1 MSESKSEPKSEPKSE
16 IAPETASHLEQ
27 SESEIVASRR
37 AKLKRFREELG
48 FEPYG
53 QREDGLL
60 ALSDAR
66 TRFSESAH
74 VAFDLAS
81 KEAKA
86 AGTAAN
92 AAADTRAVV
101 RVAGRVVQHRDM
113 GKLVFLFLRDATG
126 DLQISVSKSSV
137 AANAFELAKHA
148 DYGDILVAEGPI
160 GRTNKGE
167 ICVWATSISL
177 GTKSLAA
184 PPEKWHGLT
193 DPELRYRRRYVD
205 MYANPETAKVFAMR
219 ARIVSRIRRFMD
231 ARGFLEVETPVLQPI
246 AGGAAARP
254 FTTHHNAL
262 DMPLFMRIAP
272 ELYLKRCLVGGMR
285 KVYEINRNFRN
296 EGIDRSHN
304 PEFTAMEVY
313 EAFGDYGTMMELTE
327 SLIHDLAVSMIDER
341 RAAGLRV
348 DADLAEGGPTLPWG
362 ELAINYAKP
371 FVRVKFEDLFR
382 QGAGCEMRDFA
393 AVRAKARELGLHHE
407 AKLDDWLVVNE
418 VFEECAEP
426 LIDPCRPTF
435 VTDYPSAVSPLTRPS
450 RTDPALCERW
460 DIFIGGMEVGPAYTE
475 LNDPDIQ
482 LAKFT
487 EQLKGA
493 DDEESTFR
501 TLDEDFVE
509 SLRVGMPPAGG
520 LGIGIDRL
528 VMLLTDSAS
537 IRDVILFPLLKSM
550 GASSPDAGASDESGK
565 GA

>member
-1 MSESKSEPKSEPKSE
+1 MSESTPQESVP
-16 IAPETASHLEQ
+16 L

-37 AKLKRFREELG
+37 AKLKRFRDELG

-60 ALSDAR
+60 PLSDAR
-66 TRFSESAH
+66 ARFSEEAH
-74 VAFDLAS
+74 AAFDAAA

-86 AGTAAN
+86 SGGV
-92 AAADTRAVV
+92 AADSRAVV
-101 RVAGRVVQHRDM
+101 KIAGRVVQHRDM

-126 DLQISVSKSSV
+126 DLQVSISKASV
-137 AANAFELAKHA
+137 EASAWELAKHA

-160 GRTNKGE
+160 GRTQKGE
-167 ICVWATSISL
+167 ICVWATKVSL
-177 GTKSLAA
+177 GAKSLAA
-184 PPEKWHGLT
+184 PPEKWHGLS

-272 ELYLKRCLVGGMR
+272 ELYLKRCMVGGMR

-327 SLIHDLAVSMIDER
+327 SLIHELAVSMVAER
-341 RAAGLRV
+341 QAAGLRV
-348 DADLAEGGPTLPWG
+348 DANGPVLPWG
-362 ELAINYAKP
+362 ELDINYAKP
-371 FVRVKFEDLFR
+371 FVRVRFEELFTR
-382 QGAGCEMRDFA
+382 ATGVEMRDFA
-393 AVRAKARELGLHHE
+393 RVRAKARELGLHHE

-418 VFEECAEP
+418 VFEEAAEK
-426 LIDPCRPTF
+426 LIDPCKPTF
-435 VTDYPSAVSPLTRPS
+435 VMDYPSAVSPLTRPS
-450 RTDPALCERW
+450 RKDPSICERW
-460 DIFIGGMEVGPAYTE
+460 DIFIGGMEIGPAYTE

-509 SLRVGMPPAGG
+509 ALRVGMPPAGG

-528 VMLLTDSAS
+528 VMLMTDSAS

-550 GASSPDAGASDESGK
+550 APAAGDGEGAAE
-565 GA
+565 

>member
-1 MSESKSEPKSEPKSE
+1 MSETLPEEPTP
-16 IAPETASHLEQ
+16 L
-27 SESEIVASRR
+27 SESEIVAARR
-37 AKLKRFREELG
+37 AKLKRFRDELG

-53 QREDGLL
+53 QLEDGLL

-66 TRFSESAH
+66 ARFSEEAH
-74 VAFDLAS
+74 VAHETAA

-86 AGTAAN
+86 AGGASAATVTDGR
-92 AAADTRAVV
+92 AAVKI
-101 RVAGRVVQHRDM
+101 AGRVVQHRDM

-126 DLQISVSKSSV
+126 DLQLSVSK
-137 AANAFELAKHA
+137 AAVSPQAFELAKHA

-167 ICVWATSISL
+167 VCVWATSVSL
-177 GTKSLAA
+177 GAKSLAA
-184 PPEKWHGLT
+184 PPEKWHGLS

-219 ARIVSRIRRFMD
+219 SRIISRIRRFMD
-231 ARGFLEVETPVLQPI
+231 ARGYLEVETPVLQPI

-272 ELYLKRCLVGGMR
+272 ELYLKRCLVGGLR

-327 SLIHDLAVSMIDER
+327 SLIHGLAVSMVEER
-341 RAAGLRV
+341 KAAGLRV
-348 DADLAEGGPTLPWG
+348 EEFGLGEDGPNGGPVLPWG
-362 ELAINYAKP
+362 DLAIDYAKP
-371 FVRVKFEDLFR
+371 FVRVKFEELFR
-382 QGAGCEMRDFA
+382 RGAGCEMRDFK

-435 VTDYPSAVSPLTRPS
+435 VTDYPSAISPLTRPH
-450 RTDPALCERW
+450 RDDPVLCGRW

-509 SLRVGMPPAGG
+509 ALRVGMPPAGG

-537 IRDVILFPLLKSM
+537 IRDVILFPLLRSM
-550 GASSPDAGASDESGK
+550 AQGGASGEAGA

>member
-1 MSESKSEPKSEPKSE
+1 MSETTPQEP
-16 IAPETASHLEQ
+16 APL
-27 SESEIVASRR
+27 SESEIIASRR
-37 AKLKRFREELG
+37 AKLKRFRDELG

-53 QREDGLL
+53 SREDGLL
-60 ALSDAR
+60 SLADAR
-66 TRFSESAH
+66 GRFSEDAH
-74 VAFDLAS
+74 VAHETAAKD
-81 KEAKA
+81 AKA
-86 AGTAAN
+86 AGATGAV
-92 AAADTRAVV
+92 ADGRARVK
-101 RVAGRVVQHRDM
+101 VAGRVVQHRDM

-126 DLQISVSKSSV
+126 DLQISVSKSAVST
-137 AANAFELAKHA
+137 NAFELAKHI
-148 DYGDILVAEGPI
+148 DYGDIIVAEGPI

-167 ICVWATSISL
+167 VCIWADTLSL
-177 GTKSLAA
+177 GVKSLA
-184 PPEKWHGLT
+184 PPPAKWHGLS

-231 ARGFLEVETPVLQPI
+231 ARGYLEVETPVLQPI

-272 ELYLKRCLVGGMR
+272 ELYLKRCLVGGLR

-327 SLIHDLAVSMIDER
+327 SLIHELAVSMVDER
-341 RAAGLRV
+341 KAAGLRV
-348 DADLAEGGPTLPWG
+348 EESGPVLPWG
-362 ELAINYAKP
+362 DLAINYAKP
-371 FVRVKFEDLFR
+371 FVRVKFEELFR
-382 QGAGCEMRDFA
+382 RGAGCDMRDFK

-426 LIDPCRPTF
+426 LVDPCRPTF
-435 VTDYPSAVSPLTRPS
+435 VTDYPSAISPLTRPH
-450 RTDPALCERW
+450 RDDPALCGRW
-460 DIFIGGMEVGPAYTE
+460 DIFIGGMEIGPAYTE

-509 SLRVGMPPAGG
+509 ALRVGMPPAGG

-537 IRDVILFPLLKSM
+537 IRDVILFPLLRSM
-550 GASSPDAGASDESGK
+550 GATGAAGDPEG
-565 GA
+565 GAKA

>member
-1 MSESKSEPKSEPKSE
+1 MSEAAPQEPVP
-16 IAPETASHLEQ
+16 Q
-27 SESEIVASRR
+27 SESDIVAARR
-37 AKLKRFREELG
+37 AKLKRFRDELG
-48 FEPYG
+48 YEPYG

-66 TRFSESAH
+66 ARFSEEAH
-74 VAFDLAS
+74 AAFDAAS

-86 AGTAAN
+86 SGGVP
-92 AAADTRAVV
+92 ADTRAVV
-101 RVAGRVVQHRDM
+101 RIAGRVVQHRDM

-126 DLQISVSKSSV
+126 DLQVSISKASV
-137 AANAFELAKHA
+137 AANAFELAKLA
-148 DYGDILVAEGPI
+148 DYGDILVAEGPV

-167 ICVWATSISL
+167 VCVWATSVSL
-177 GTKSLAA
+177 GAKSLAA
-184 PPEKWHGLT
+184 PPEKWHGLS

-205 MYANPETAKVFAMR
+205 MYANPETARVFAMR

-231 ARGFLEVETPVLQPI
+231 GRGFLEVETPVLQPI

-327 SLIHDLAVSMIDER
+327 SLVHELALSMVEER
-341 RAAGLRV
+341 QAAGLRV
-348 DADLAEGGPTLPWG
+348 DPNGPVLPWG
-362 ELAINYAKP
+362 ELSISYAKP
-371 FVRVKFEDLFR
+371 FVRVRFEDLFR
-382 QGAGCEMRDFA
+382 QGAGCDMRDFK
-393 AVRAKARELGLHHE
+393 AVRARARELGLHHE

-435 VTDYPSAVSPLTRPS
+435 VTDYPSAVSPLTRPH
-450 RTDPALCERW
+450 RDDPTLCGRW

-509 SLRVGMPPAGG
+509 ALRVGMPPAGG

-550 GASSPDAGASDESGK
+550 AAADGQAGEGGA
-565 GA
+565 

>member
-1 MSESKSEPKSEPKSE
+1 MSETLPEEPTP
-16 IAPETASHLEQ
+16 L
-27 SESEIVASRR
+27 SESEIVAARR
-37 AKLKRFREELG
+37 AKLKRFRDELG

-53 QREDGLL
+53 RREDGLSS
-60 ALSDAR
+60 LSDAR
-66 TRFSESAH
+66 ARFSEEAH
-74 VAFDLAS
+74 VAYDAAA

-86 AGTAAN
+86 SGGAL
-92 AAADTRAVV
+92 AAADGRATVKI
-101 RVAGRVVQHRDM
+101 AGRVVQHRDM

-126 DLQISVSKSSV
+126 DLQLSVSK
-137 AANAFELAKHA
+137 AAVSPQAFELAKHA

-167 ICVWATSISL
+167 VCVWATAVSL
-177 GTKSLAA
+177 GAKSLAA
-184 PPEKWHGLT
+184 PPEKWHGLS

-205 MYANPETAKVFAMR
+205 MYANPETARVFAMR
-219 ARIVSRIRRFMD
+219 SRIISRIRRFMD
-231 ARGFLEVETPVLQPI
+231 ARGYLEVETPVLQPI

-272 ELYLKRCLVGGMR
+272 ELYLKRCLVGGLR

-327 SLIHDLAVSMIDER
+327 SLIHELAVAMVEER

-348 DADLAEGGPTLPWG
+348 DEDGPVLPWG

-371 FVRVKFEDLFR
+371 FVRVKFEELFR
-382 QGAGCEMRDFA
+382 QGAGCEMRDFK

-418 VFEECAEP
+418 VFEHCAEP

-435 VTDYPSAVSPLTRPS
+435 VTDYPSAISPLTRPH
-450 RTDPALCERW
+450 RDDPVLCGRW

-509 SLRVGMPPAGG
+509 ALRVGMPPAGG

-537 IRDVILFPLLKSM
+537 IRDVILFPLLRSM
-550 GASSPDAGASDESGK
+550 AQGGASGEAGAGDAEAAGT
-565 GA
+565 

>member
-1 MSESKSEPKSEPKSE
+1 MSETTPQEP
-16 IAPETASHLEQ
+16 APL
-27 SESEIVASRR
+27 SESEIIASRR
-37 AKLKRFREELG
+37 AKLKRFRDELG

-53 QREDGLL
+53 SREDGLL
-60 ALSDAR
+60 SLADAR
-66 TRFSESAH
+66 ARFSEDAH
-74 VAFDLAS
+74 AAYEAAAKD
-81 KEAKA
+81 AKA
-86 AGTAAN
+86 AGATGAV
-92 AAADTRAVV
+92 ADGRAGVK
-101 RVAGRVVQHRDM
+101 VAGRVVQHRDM

-126 DLQISVSKSSV
+126 DLQISVSKSAVSP
-137 AANAFELAKHA
+137 NAFELAKHI
-148 DYGDILVAEGPI
+148 DYGDIIVAEGPI

-167 ICVWATSISL
+167 VCIWAGALSL
-177 GTKSLAA
+177 GVKSLA
-184 PPEKWHGLT
+184 PPPAKWHGLS

-205 MYANPETAKVFAMR
+205 MYANPETAKVFTMR

-231 ARGFLEVETPVLQPI
+231 ARGYLEVETPVLQPI

-272 ELYLKRCLVGGMR
+272 ELYLKRCLVGGLR

-327 SLIHDLAVSMIDER
+327 SLIHELAVAMIDER
-341 RAAGLRV
+341 KAAGLRV
-348 DADLAEGGPTLPWG
+348 EESGPNGGPVLPWG

-371 FVRVKFEDLFR
+371 FVRVKFEELFR
-382 QGAGCEMRDFA
+382 RGAGCDMRDFK

-435 VTDYPSAVSPLTRPS
+435 VTDYPSAISPLTRPH
-450 RTDPALCERW
+450 RDDPALCGRW
-460 DIFIGGMEVGPAYTE
+460 DIFIGGMEIGPAYTE

-509 SLRVGMPPAGG
+509 ALRVGMPPAGG

-537 IRDVILFPLLKSM
+537 IRDVILFPLLRSM
-550 GASSPDAGASDESGK
+550 GAGGAKDDGEPEGSAK
-565 GA
+565 A

>member
-1 MSESKSEPKSEPKSE
+1 MAETTPQDA
-16 IAPETASHLEQ
+16 APL
-27 SESEIVASRR
+27 SESEIVAARR

-53 QREDGLL
+53 QRVDGLL
-60 ALSDAR
+60 PLTEARAL
-66 TRFSESAH
+66 FSEEAH
-74 VAFDLAS
+74 AAHEAAAKAA

-86 AGTAAN
+86 AG
-92 AAADTRAVV
+92 AAAVPHDGLDARPVV
-101 RVAGRVVQHRDM
+101 KVAGRIVQHRDM

-126 DLQISVSKSSV
+126 DLQVSISKAAI
-137 AANAFELAKHA
+137 AANAFELAKAA
-148 DYGDILVAEGPI
+148 DYGDILVVEGPV
-160 GRTNKGE
+160 GRTQKGE
-167 ICVWATSISL
+167 VCIWATDVSL
-177 GTKSLAA
+177 GAKSLAA
-184 PPEKWHGLT
+184 PPEKWHGLS

-272 ELYLKRCLVGGMR
+272 ELYLKRCMVGGMR

-327 SLIHDLAVSMIDER
+327 SLIHELAVSMVAER
-341 RAAGLRV
+341 QAAGLRV
-348 DADLAEGGPTLPWG
+348 DPNGPVLPWG
-362 ELAINYAKP
+362 DLAIDYAKP
-371 FVRVKFEDLFR
+371 FVRVKFEELFR
-382 QGAGCEMRDFA
+382 RGTGVDMRDFK
-393 AVRAKARELGLHHE
+393 AVRAKAREVGMHHE

-418 VFEECAEP
+418 LFEELAEP

-450 RTDPALCERW
+450 RTDPAICERW

-509 SLRVGMPPAGG
+509 ALRVGMPPAGG

-550 GASSPDAGASDESGK
+550 GGPGAGDTAADAEGTKA
-565 GA
+565 

>member
-1 MSESKSEPKSEPKSE
+1 MSESIPQESVQ
-16 IAPETASHLEQ
+16 L

-53 QREDGLL
+53 QRVDGLL
-60 ALSDAR
+60 PLADAR
-66 TRFSESAH
+66 ARFSEDAH
-74 VAFDLAS
+74 AAYEAAA

-86 AGTAAN
+86 SGGTAA
-92 AAADTRAVV
+92 DGRATV

-113 GKLVFLFLRDATG
+113 GKLVFLFLRDASG
-126 DLQISVSKSSV
+126 DLQVSVSKAAL
-137 AANAFELAKHA
+137 AANAFELAKAA

-160 GRTNKGE
+160 GRTQKGE
-167 ICVWATSISL
+167 VCVWANSLSI
-177 GTKSLAA
+177 GAKSLAA
-184 PPEKWHGLT
+184 PPEKWHGLS

-272 ELYLKRCLVGGMR
+272 ELYLKRCMVGGMR

-327 SLIHDLAVSMIDER
+327 SLIHEIAVSMVAER
-341 RAAGLRV
+341 QAAGLRV
-348 DADLAEGGPTLPWG
+348 DPNGPNGGPVLPWG
-362 ELAINYAKP
+362 ELEINYAKP
-371 FVRVKFEDLFR
+371 FVRVRFEELFR
-382 QGAGCEMRDFA
+382 RGVGVDMRDFA
-393 AVRAKARELGLHHE
+393 AVRAKARAIGMHHE

-418 VFEECAEP
+418 LFEELAEP

-501 TLDEDFVE
+501 TLDEDFIE
-509 SLRVGMPPAGG
+509 ALRVGMPPAGG

-528 VMLLTDSAS
+528 VMLMTDSVS

-550 GASSPDAGASDESGK
+550 GAASGAHDEAESGGK
-565 GA
+565 QG

>member
-1 MSESKSEPKSEPKSE
+1 MSEA
-16 IAPETASHLEQ
+16 APQESVPQ
-27 SESEIVASRR
+27 SESEIVAARR
-37 AKLKRFREELG
+37 AKLKRFRDELG
-48 FEPYG
+48 YEPYG

-66 TRFSESAH
+66 ARFSEDAH
-74 VAFDLAS
+74 AAFDAAS

-86 AGTAAN
+86 SGGT
-92 AAADTRAVV
+92 AADTRAVV
-101 RVAGRVVQHRDM
+101 RIAGRVVQHRDM

-126 DLQISVSKSSV
+126 DLQVSVSKASV
-137 AANAFELAKHA
+137 PAAAFELAKHA

-167 ICVWATSISL
+167 VCVWATGVSL

-184 PPEKWHGLT
+184 PPEKWHGLS

-231 ARGFLEVETPVLQPI
+231 ARGFLEVETPVLQPN

-327 SLIHDLAVSMIDER
+327 SLIHELAVSMVDER
-341 RAAGLRV
+341 AAAGLRV
-348 DADLAEGGPTLPWG
+348 DPNGPVLPWG
-362 ELAINYAKP
+362 DLSIDYAKP

-382 QGAGCEMRDFA
+382 RGAGCEMRDFA

-450 RTDPALCERW
+450 RKDPALCERW

-550 GASSPDAGASDESGK
+550 AAGEAPAAAEAGGA
-565 GA
+565 

>member
-1 MSESKSEPKSEPKSE
+1 MAETTPQDA
-16 IAPETASHLEQ
+16 APL
-27 SESEIVASRR
+27 SESEIVAARR
-37 AKLKRFREELG
+37 AKLKRFRDELG

-53 QREDGLL
+53 QRVDGLL
-60 ALSDAR
+60 PLADAR
-66 TRFSESAH
+66 ALFSEEAH
-74 VAFDLAS
+74 AAHEAAAKLA
-81 KEAKA
+81 KDAKA
-86 AGTAAN
+86 AGAAVPQEVPD
-92 AAADTRAVV
+92 ARPVAK
-101 RVAGRVVQHRDM
+101 VAGRIVQHRDM

-126 DLQISVSKSSV
+126 DLQVSISKAAI
-137 AANAFELAKHA
+137 AANSFELAKAA
-148 DYGDILVAEGPI
+148 DYGDILVVEGPV
-160 GRTNKGE
+160 GRTQKGE
-167 ICVWATSISL
+167 VCIWATDVSL
-177 GTKSLAA
+177 GAKSLAA
-184 PPEKWHGLT
+184 PPEKWHGLS

-272 ELYLKRCLVGGMR
+272 ELYLKRCMVGGMR

-327 SLIHDLAVSMIDER
+327 SLIHELAVSMVAER
-341 RAAGLRV
+341 QAAGLRV
-348 DADLAEGGPTLPWG
+348 EPNGPVLPWG
-362 ELAINYAKP
+362 DLAIDYAKP
-371 FVRVKFEDLFR
+371 FVRVKFEELFR
-382 QGAGCEMRDFA
+382 RGTGVDMRDFK
-393 AVRAKARELGLHHE
+393 AVRAKAREVGMHHE

-418 VFEECAEP
+418 LFEELAEP

-501 TLDEDFVE
+501 TLDEDFVDA
-509 SLRVGMPPAGG
+509 LRVGMPPAGG

-528 VMLLTDSAS
+528 VMLLTDSSS

-550 GASSPDAGASDESGK
+550 GGAGTGETAADTEGTK
-565 GA
+565 A

>member
-1 MSESKSEPKSEPKSE
+1 M
-16 IAPETASHLEQ
+16 PETTPQDPVPL

-37 AKLKRFREELG
+37 AKLKRFRDELG
-48 FEPYG
+48 FDPYG
-53 QREDGLL
+53 ARADGLL
-60 ALSDAR
+60 SCAAARAL
-66 TRFSESAH
+66 FNEEAH
-74 VAFDLAS
+74 VSYENA
-81 KEAKA
+81 AKA
-86 AGTAAN
+86 AKTAGD
-92 AAADTRAVV
+92 AAAPIVDNRVRAKI
-101 RVAGRVVQHRDM
+101 AGRIVQHRDM
-113 GKLVFLFLRDATG
+113 GKLVFLFVRDATG
-126 DLQISVSKSSV
+126 DIQVSVSKSAV
-137 AANAFELAKHA
+137 KANEFELAKAA
-148 DYGDILVAEGPI
+148 DYGDILVFEGPV
-160 GRTNKGE
+160 GRTQKGE
-167 ICVWATSISL
+167 ICIWAAGVDL
-177 GTKSLAA
+177 GVKSLAA
-184 PPEKWHGLT
+184 PPEKWHGLS

-327 SLIHDLAVSMIDER
+327 SLIHELAVEMVAER
-341 RAAGLRV
+341 QAAGLRV
-348 DADLAEGGPTLPWG
+348 EPNGPNGGPVLPWG
-362 ELAINYAKP
+362 EMQINYAKP
-371 FVRVKFEDLFR
+371 FVRVKFEELFR
-382 QGAGCEMRDFA
+382 RGVGCEMRDFA
-393 AVRAKARELGLHHE
+393 AVRAKAREIGLHHE

-418 VFEECAEP
+418 VFEELAEP

-450 RTDPALCERW
+450 KSDPAICERW

-550 GASSPDAGASDESGK
+550 GAGAANDGEHGATAPEGK
-565 GA
+565 KA